1 MQIGENMTV
10 LLVDDHKG
18 IRELEKTIFASLFE
32 TFYESSSGE
41 AAIKMYEAYK
51 PDWVLMDYKM
61 EGITGIEAAKK
72 IKETNVGAKIIMV
85 TQYDDNDLK
94 KAAFNAGVLGFVNKE
109 KLSTIKNIM
118 LINKE
123 N

>member
-1 MQIGENMTV
+1 MTV
-10 LLVDDHKG
+10 LLVDDHRG
-18 IRELEKTIFASLFE
+18 FRELEKTIFASLFD
-32 TFYESSSGE
+32 TFYESSSGDD
-41 AAIKMYEAYK
+41 AIKIYEAYK

-61 EGITGIEAAKK
+61 DGMTGIEAAKK
-72 IKETNVGAKIIMV
+72 IKENDSSAKIIMIS
-85 TQYDDNDLK
+85 QYDDNDLK
-94 KAAFNAGVLGFVNKE
+94 KAAFNAGVLSFVNKE

>member
-1 MQIGENMTV
+1 MTV

-18 IRELEKTIFASLFE
+18 IRELEKSLFAPLFD

-41 AAIKMYEAYK
+41 EAITIYKTYK

-61 EGITGIEAAKK
+61 RGITGIEAAKK
-72 IKETNVGAKIIMV
+72 IKENDAGAKIIMV
-85 TQYDDNDLK
+85 TQYDDKDLQ
-94 KAAFNAGVLGFVNKE
+94 KAALKAGVFGFVSKE

-118 LINKE
+118 FINKE

>member
-1 MQIGENMTV
+1 MTV

-18 IRELEKTIFASLFE
+18 IRELEKTIIASMFD

-41 AAIKMYEAYK
+41 EAIKIYKVHK

-61 EGITGIEAAKK
+61 NGMNGIEVVKK
-72 IKETNVGAKIIMV
+72 IKESDSSAKIIMV
-85 TQYDDNDLK
+85 TQYDDTDLR
-94 KAAFNAGVLGFVNKE
+94 KAAFKAGVLGFVNKE
-109 KLSTIKNIM
+109 KLSAVKNIL
-118 LINKE
+118 LINRE